1 MSEVIAS
8 VGEASAWL
16 EGLINFERGASY
28 ANVRLD
34 LEPIRKLLARLGNPQ
49 ASLSI
54 IHVAGSKGKGSTC
67 LFAESILTAL
77 GERVG
82 TFTSPHLESWT
93 ERFRIGGSP
102 VQGQLLADAV
112 EAVRPHVEALQ
123 DENPESAP
131 TFFDATTAAALLLF
145 ARSRV
150 SRVLLEVGLGG
161 RLDSTNAVQPAVT
174 CITQIELE
182 HTEKLG
188 DTLAAIASE
197 KAGIIKPGVPCI
209 MGPLEEEAGAV
220 VVSRAE
226 ALAAPLFRWGN
237 EVRVDRLE
245 TSEWSSQGIMAD
257 ARQAFVYRERSGF
270 EVSAGL
276 GVLGAH
282 QVDNAAMAIAAVRLL
297 GGWKEADL
305 IEAIRLG
312 LSQASLPGR
321 LELFGERPWL
331 LVDSAHTERSAGSL
345 RRALEAMPARRRLVV
360 VSISRGKDSEKILSE
375 LLVGAEVAWMTRAEP
390 IRSIEP
396 GDLAV
401 LARRLAPQCRIECVE
416 DPRTAVESARAMLS
430 RDDLLCCAGSIY
442 LAGIARR
449 VFADAGAQTG
459 SRAGEAPAS

>member
-1 MSEVIAS
+1 MSEGIS
-8 VGEASAWL
+8 RLEEASAWL

-28 ANVRLD
+28 AGARLD
-34 LEPIRKLLARLGNPQ
+34 LAPIRKLLARLGNPE

-54 IHVAGSKGKGSTC
+54 VHVAGSKGKGSTC

-82 TFTSPHLESWT
+82 TFTSPHLENWT

-102 VQGQLLADAV
+102 VEGELLADAV

-123 DENPESAP
+123 DEGPEHAP
-131 TFFDATTAAALLLF
+131 TFFDATTATALLLF
-145 ARSRV
+145 ARSKV
-150 SRVLLEVGLGG
+150 SQVLLEVGLGG

-188 DTLAAIASE
+188 DTLAAIAGE

-209 MGPLEEEAGAV
+209 MGPLQEEAGAV
-220 VVSRAE
+220 VVGRAE
-226 ALAAPLFRWGN
+226 QLGSPLFRWGR
-237 EVRVDRLE
+237 EVQVDRLE
-245 TSEWSSQGIMAD
+245 MAEWSRLGISED

-276 GVLGAH
+276 GALGQH
-282 QVDNAAMAIAAVRLL
+282 QQDNAAMAIAAVRLL

-305 IEAIRLG
+305 TEAIRSG
-312 LSQASLPGR
+312 LAGTALPGR

-331 LVDSAHTERSAGSL
+331 LVDSAHTERSAESL
-345 RRALEAMPARRRLVV
+345 RRALDVIPARRRCLV
-360 VSISRGKDSEKILSE
+360 VSISRGKQAEKILSE
-375 LLVGAEVAWMTRAEP
+375 LLAGVEVVWMTRAEP

-396 GDLAV
+396 GELAAI
-401 LARRLAPQCRIECVE
+401 ARRLAPQCRIECVE
-416 DPRTAVESARAMLS
+416 DPRIAVRDAKSALS
-430 RDDLLCCAGSIY
+430 GDDLLCCAGSIY

-449 VFADAGAQTG
+449 VLLDAPGP
-459 SRAGEAPAS
+459 AG